1 MDAPGR
7 AVRGCAFFGQSTS
20 AHLWLRLNWSPA
32 ENAPFLATFLYTVRG
47 CTRGRRSWGCRRE
60 CALVDLDFVDL
71 DLWTCGLADLG
82 VRLNRSVLGVPAEN
96 AHVGVAQD
104 GALVDLV
111 QQGSI
116 QYCWPG
122 TGRHFLGAIKCRAG
136 GLPFEFLSRPFFCE
150 DLFFSS
156 SAQGA
161 PGSAVPVRGF
171 TSVRFKSFHYECSSR
186 NAPVGSAQE
195 MHLGMH
201 A

>member
-20 AHLWLRLNWSPA
+20 AHLRLRLNWSPA

-47 CTRGRRSWGCRRE
+47 CTCGRRSWGCRRE

-82 VRLNRSVLGVPAEN
+82 VRLNRSVLGAPAEN

-150 DLFFSS
+150 DLFFRVLHREHL
-156 SAQGA
+156 GA
-161 PGSAVPVRGF
+161 RCRYEDSPRCGSRAATMSAV
-171 TSVRFKSFHYECSSR
+171 
-186 NAPVGSAQE
+186 QE
-195 MHLGMH
+195 MRLWVRRKKCT
-201 A
+201 